1 MRNRGVDR
9 LRPGRTLLRTG
20 LTEGG
25 AGTDPAV
32 GFVGDEDRVVPLDHG
47 RAPVT
52 ERSSR
57 ARASTSGPPRG
68 PRCAASSTTSSR
80 STAHRRVSSDPRA
93 GTSEACCSRPSAR
106 ARWIAGRLRRR
117 SRDRTATRAWRT
129 PIGSTP
135 MGSSPR
141 PRRASAS
148 SEPKGSDGCR
158 WATARPEAERRCRWE
173 RPESC
178 RWRHA
183 ARDDRRCTR
192 SVATPRDSTSSW
204 RRRSP
209 ASSGSRS
216 RGATSRAGPPSAPCR
231 KGSSTRSSLRPPT
244 WGRAPP
250 RRGSR
255 SACTSG
261 SSPRRRTRTS
271 RGTRPCSTG
280 WARTIR

>member
-1 MRNRGVDR
+1 M
-9 LRPGRTLLRTG
+9 
-20 LTEGG
+20 
-25 AGTDPAV
+25 
-32 GFVGDEDRVVPLDHG
+32 
-47 RAPVT
+47 T

-57 ARASTSGPPRG
+57 ARASTSGPRHG
-68 PRCAASSTTSSR
+68 PRCDASSMTSSR
-80 STAHRRVSSDPRA
+80 STARRRVCSDPRA
-93 GTSEACCSRPSAR
+93 GMSEACCSRPSAR
-106 ARWIAGRLRRR
+106 ARSIGGGLRRR
-117 SRDRTATRAWRT
+117 WRWSNGYEGLANTYRFTPDGELASTSAGVRVFRSRRGQVGAGGQRPDRQ
-129 PIGSTP
+129 
-135 MGSSPR
+135 
-141 PRRASAS
+141 
-148 SEPKGSDGCR
+148 
-158 WATARPEAERRCRWE
+158 AERRCRWE

-192 SVATPRDSTSSW
+192 SVAAPRDSTSSW

-231 KGSSTRSSLRPPT
+231 KGRSTRSSLRPPT
-244 WGRAPP
+244 CGRAPP